1 MSGHILGAT
10 NMMSNR
16 YDPCPPED
24 YGLVS
29 ESDINQNNTPT
40 NYNL

>member
-1 MSGHILGAT
+1 
-10 NMMSNR
+10 MSNR

-40 NYNL
+40 NYNLWKKKPSEKG